1 MSLTEVPPRGPL
13 LAIAIFGESASVALH
28 RGDSPGALA
37 LAQESVGQAH
47 SARILPLV
55 SRVLEESGCTPAE
68 LAGVAFEAGPGAFT
82 SLRVACAMA
91 QGFGLALGIPV
102 CPVGSLETAAV
113 SLALMTARDGA
124 QASGT
129 QRVFVANDARMGE
142 CYFGMFEVRAQPSS
156 GRASVSALLD
166 AGCAGPGEVAAALER
181 AAARFSGL
189 AFVGGAQERHE
200 ALAER
205 VAGLGLRPVTARA
218 DAAAIAMIAAGPDGA
233 WIDPA
238 DAAPRYV
245 REKVAL
251 DVDEQRAL
259 RAARG

>member
-1 MSLTEVPPRGPL
+1 RTSPPRVPRRASGRRPPPVPDPSAAFPPPGSPPKSAAPCASSCARTSFPSTVAARADRARQLSAARAAPPRPPMRSVQSAPMSLTEVPPRGPL

-113 SLALMTARDGA
+113 SLALMTAR
-124 QASGT
+124 S
-129 QRVFVANDARMGE
+129 E
-142 CYFGMFEVRAQPSS
+142 E
-156 GRASVSALLD
+156 
-166 AGCAGPGEVAAALER
+166 
-181 AAARFSGL
+181 
-189 AFVGGAQERHE
+189 H
-200 ALAER
+200 
-205 VAGLGLRPVTARA
+205 
-218 DAAAIAMIAAGPDGA
+218 
-233 WIDPA
+233 
-238 DAAPRYV
+238 
-245 REKVAL
+245 
-251 DVDEQRAL
+251 
-259 RAARG
+259 